1 MKSRKELSFSHLVKG
16 PKEKK
21 EKVQE
26 LLNSKREETSS
37 PMQRSNLVTEKE
49 EIYSQRRK
57 KSSHGEI

>member
-1 MKSRKELSFSHLVKG
+1 MKSRKEISFSHLVKG

-49 EIYSQRRK
+49 EI
-57 KSSHGEI
+57 